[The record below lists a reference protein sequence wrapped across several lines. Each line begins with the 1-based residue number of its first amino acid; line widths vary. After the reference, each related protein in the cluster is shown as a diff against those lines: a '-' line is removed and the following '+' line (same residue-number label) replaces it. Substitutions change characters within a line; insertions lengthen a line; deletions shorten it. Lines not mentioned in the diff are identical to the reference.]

1 MSGAE
6 ARAGWARSRHN
17 PRLVMTIGLY
27 SSASTWAFNVVRELM
42 IAQHGE
48 ARVCA
53 LFSDVVATVLEN
65 RQVLG
70 RYTVW
75 KMHFGE
81 PAWDVF
87 AQLADPTILLTVRDP
102 RDAILSLVNRF
113 NTPLEAAAHAVARC
127 CNRALQCAHAG
138 YPVCATRTVFFA
150 DPGTLGT
157 IAGYIGTALDTDARA
172 RIFARYSTDAVR
184 TFATQVEALPAARVK
199 GDPASDLYD
208 EVTQIHRGHIG
219 DGLVGKWRRQLT
231 AGQQQAITARF
242 RTVPAAVRLSLKQR
256 PPA

>member
-1 MSGAE
+1 MSGSE
-6 ARAGWARSRHN
+6 APAGWGRSRHN
-17 PRLVMTIGLY
+17 PRLIMTIGLY

-53 LFSDVVATVLEN
+53 LYSDLVATVLDN
-65 RQVLG
+65 RQALG

-81 PAWDVF
+81 AAWDVF
-87 AQLADPTILLTVRDP
+87 AQLSDPTILLTVRDP

-113 NTPLEAAAHAVARC
+113 NSPLEASAQSVARC

-138 YPVCATRTVFFA
+138 YPVLRYEDRFFA
-150 DPGTLGT
+150 DPAVVGT
-157 IAGYIGTALDTDARA
+157 IAEYIGAAVDADTRA
-172 RIFARYSTDAVR
+172 RIFDRYSTGAVR
-184 TFATQVEALPAARVK
+184 ALAAQVEALPAERVK
-199 GDPASDLYD
+199 GDPAIDLYD

-219 DGLVGKWRRQLT
+219 DGSVGKWRRQLT
-231 AGQQQAITARF
+231 AEQQQAITARF
-242 RTVPAAVRLSLKQR
+242 APFLNRFGYI
-256 PPA
+256 

>member
-6 ARAGWARSRHN
+6 PRAGWGRSRHN
-17 PRLVMTIGLY
+17 PRLIMTVGLY

-53 LFSDVVATVLEN
+53 LYSDVIATVLEN

-70 RYTVW
+70 RYAVW

-87 AQLADPTILLTVRDP
+87 AQLTDPTILLTVRDP

-113 NTPLEAAAHAVARC
+113 NSPFDAAAQAVARC

-138 YPVCATRTVFFA
+138 YPVLRYEDRFFA
-150 DPGTLGT
+150 DSGAVGG
-157 IAGYIGTALDTDARA
+157 IAEYIGAAVDAGTRE
-172 RIFARYSTDAVR
+172 RIFARYTTDAVR
-184 TFATQVEALPAARVK
+184 ALAAQVEALPAQRVK
-199 GDPASDLYD
+199 GDPAIDLYD
-208 EVTQIHRGHIG
+208 DVTQIHRGHIG
-219 DGLVGKWRRQLT
+219 DGSVGKWRRQLT
-231 AGQQQAITARF
+231 AEQQQAITARF
-242 RTVPAAVRLSLKQR
+242 APFLQR
-256 PPA
+256 FGYA